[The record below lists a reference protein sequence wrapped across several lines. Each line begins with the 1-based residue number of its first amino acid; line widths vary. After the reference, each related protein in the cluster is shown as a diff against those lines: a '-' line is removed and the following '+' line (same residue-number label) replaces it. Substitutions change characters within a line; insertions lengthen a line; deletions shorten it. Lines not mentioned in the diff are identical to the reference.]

1 MTVNTGSVSLRC
13 WWAPTNSVKPARRA
27 VIVLPEI
34 FGLNGWVRGVADR
47 LSAAGVPALAM
58 PLFARTA
65 PELELGYDPD
75 STSEGRRHKEATTNE
90 GILRTFKPRSIGCG
104 RLLKPV
110 ISLCASR
117 GGGVLFWRACGS
129 AGLHPC

>member
-1 MTVNTGSVSLRC
+1 M
-13 WWAPTNSVKPARRA
+13 
-27 VIVLPEI
+27 IVLPEI
-34 FGLNGWVRGVADR
+34 FGLKYWVWGVADR
-47 LSAAGVPALAM
+47 LSPAGVPALAM

-65 PELELGYDPD
+65 PELELRYDLE

-117 GGGVLFWRACGS
+117 WWGSVL
-129 AGLHPC
+129 AGMPLCWLPPLLMCRSVWIFMGQV